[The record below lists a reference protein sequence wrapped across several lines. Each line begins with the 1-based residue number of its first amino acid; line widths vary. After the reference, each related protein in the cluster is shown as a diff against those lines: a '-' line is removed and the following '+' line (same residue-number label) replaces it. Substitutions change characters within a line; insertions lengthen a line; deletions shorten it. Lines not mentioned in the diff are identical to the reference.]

1 MRMQSMQAI
10 GLALSFLAA
19 GPTAARAGDPVA
31 GEKIFKR
38 CFVCHMVGEEAK
50 TRVGPVLNGLIG
62 RKAGTYEGFKYTE
75 ANKNS
80 GLVWDEATL
89 AKYLKNP
96 KAMIPGT
103 SMTFAGIRKDEEI
116 ADLIAYLKQFGPDG
130 KPAS

>member
-1 MRMQSMQAI
+1 MRHVLLS
-10 GLALSFLAA
+10 LALLLSASA
-19 GPTAARAGDPVA
+19 EARAGDPKA
-31 GEKIFKR
+31 GEVVFKR

-89 AKYLKNP
+89 ATYLKNP
-96 KAMIPGT
+96 RAAIPGT
-103 SMTFAGIRKDEEI
+103 SMTFPGIKKDQEI
-116 ADLIAYLKQFGPDG
+116 DDLIAYLKQFGPDG